1 MNRIVFLGGPY
12 DGLERIVQ
20 SAPPSTFYS
29 PFARIDA
36 MATFP
41 IKEEHIY
48 SGVECFK
55 YELRGQEYH
64 YLGIEKF

>member
-1 MNRIVFLGGPY
+1 
-12 DGLERIVQ
+12 
-20 SAPPSTFYS
+20 
-29 PFARIDA
+29 